1 MTEIGT
7 ATPPRNRAKRARLLD
22 VARLAGVSLGSA
34 SRALSDPEAVRPATL
49 AAVRAAADQLAY
61 IPDGTARALAM
72 RRSQMIGVVLPTIS
86 NPVYAAF
93 VHALQR
99 SLIAEGYHLVVLA
112 HEYDPVAEIIFIERL
127 VQRGIDGLVLV
138 GTDHDPRVA
147 QLLARTRLPHVF
159 SWSTDEAIAQECVGF
174 SNRGAMQ
181 EMVRHLLEL
190 GHRRFAVISGATD
203 NNERARAR
211 LKGVYEAL
219 YLAGIEFSADN
230 VIFGDFTVEG
240 GRTGVRRALLLDPA
254 PTAVIC
260 TTDVVAA
267 GALVEVVERGL
278 RVPQDLSI
286 TGFDDIE
293 MASLLCPPLTTV
305 HAPIEEMGESVGR
318 YILKKIRS
326 GEPLASID
334 IPTSLMVRGSSG
346 PPRKDRTHS

>member
-1 MTEIGT
+1 MG
-7 ATPPRNRAKRARLLD
+7 RKVRAKRARLVD

-34 SRALSDPEAVRPATL
+34 SKALNDPEAVRPATL

-61 IPDGTARALAM
+61 VPDGTARALAM

-86 NPVYAAF
+86 NPVYAGF

-99 SLIAEGYHLVVLA
+99 SLIADGYHLVVLS
-112 HEYDPVAEIIFIERL
+112 HEYNPAAELIYIERL

-138 GTDHDPRVA
+138 GTDHDPQVG

-159 SWSTDEAIAQECVGF
+159 SWSTDEAVAHECVGF
-174 SNRGAMQ
+174 SNRRAMQ
-181 EMVRHLLEL
+181 QLVGYLLEL
-190 GHRRFAVISGATD
+190 GHCSFAVISGATE

-219 YLAGIEFSADN
+219 NLAGVELPIDN
-230 VIFGDFTVEG
+230 VIFTDLSVEG
-240 GRTGVRRALLLDPA
+240 GRIGLRRTLLLEPR

-260 TTDVVAA
+260 STDVVAA
-267 GALVEVVERGL
+267 GALVEACANGVRI
-278 RVPQDLSI
+278 PQDLSI

-293 MASLLCPPLTTV
+293 LASLLNPPLTTV

-318 YILKKIRS
+318 YILKKVES
-326 GEPLASID
+326 DEPLPSID
-334 IPTSLMVRGSSG
+334 IPTYLVIRGSSVS
-346 PPRKDRTHS
+346 PANARHNRTRLDA